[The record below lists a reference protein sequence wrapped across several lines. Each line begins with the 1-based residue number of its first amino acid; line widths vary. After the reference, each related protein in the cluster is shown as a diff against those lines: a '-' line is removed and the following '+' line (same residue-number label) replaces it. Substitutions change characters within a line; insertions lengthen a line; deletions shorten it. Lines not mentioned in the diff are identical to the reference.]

1 MAALCRRRLSEG
13 TSATLVQVGF
23 QPVTNPL
30 LEQTEDAYSFPII
43 RLFHMIDTLV
53 YGKFSPYVKMQC
65 DFLTKRI
72 GWISQVISEG
82 DDTGYSLHLESI
94 V

>member
-1 MAALCRRRLSEG
+1 LRIAVPLYLKNYKNSSSQGCNAAAASTDTRPIHLMAALCRRRLSEG

-43 RLFHMIDTLV
+43 RLFYMI
-53 YGKFSPYVKMQC
+53 
-65 DFLTKRI
+65 
-72 GWISQVISEG
+72 VI
-82 DDTGYSLHLESI
+82 LF
-94 V
+94 